1 MQDAVAAKTADAQ
14 EVEAP
19 PAPPAVPK
27 PRRRQ
32 PRPHRRRFSLTVA
45 LTLVVLALV
54 FSFLAMAYTGRSLRL
69 PTWAVAEMETRLN
82 AGLDGSRLPVG
93 TAISVGE
100 VEIAVDRSFVPR
112 FRLADLR
119 LIDVSGRALLSL
131 PEAQVA
137 FDPTA
142 LLSGRIRPSSL
153 RLIGARLAIRRDESG
168 RIDLR
173 FGGVE
178 GGPGPRTFG
187 EVLDAADALLSQPAF
202 ASLKTIQAE
211 GLTLTLTDARAG
223 RSWQVGDGRLAIENR
238 EGEVAAELGL
248 TLLDGAVPALATV
261 LIVSDKAGGAASV
274 TATVDQMA
282 AADLAA
288 MAPPLAWLGFVRA
301 PISGRLVGSL
311 DDNGALSGLTA
322 ELGLDAGTLAPGDGA
337 RAVAFDRAAMSLS
350 FDPKAARIRL
360 TDLTVESRSL
370 KLRATGQSDLL
381 GPDGA
386 PLIAGALPVSFLGQ
400 FAFSEVM
407 VDPEGLFEAPV
418 RFSQG
423 ALDVRLRLNP
433 FQLDIGQLALVEADD
448 RLLLSGKITAA
459 PGGWAGALDVGLD
472 QISTDRLLKLWPVAV
487 VPKTRTWL
495 ETNVGQGMLTDV
507 QAALR
512 LTPGVAPRFS
522 LGYEFA
528 DTEVRFVKTLPPVL
542 DGAGHATV
550 ENNTYTVSL
559 DRGHVIAPE
568 GGRIE
573 ADGSVF
579 QVPDITERPAMAK
592 ITLVTS
598 SSLTAA
604 LSLLD
609 QEPFSFF
616 SKAGQPVNLGDGRA
630 ELVANL
636 LMPIKPRVTLPEVT
650 YTVTGRI
657 MNFTSPALVAGRLVT
672 APEVAVKVDTKGLEL
687 SAKGALDS
695 LPVDVTYL
703 QGFGPEQKG
712 RARINGTATLSDAA
726 LRDLGVDLPKGA
738 LRGEATAAIDVALV
752 KDQPP
757 RLTLTSN
764 LVGLALR
771 VDALGWAKSAKTRAS
786 LDLEA
791 RLSSPPEVESLTLT
805 APGLKA
811 FGGITIRKGGGLE
824 TAHFDRVEAGNWLDA
839 KVVLTGS
846 GKGTMDIA
854 ITGGTLD
861 IRKMPDS
868 GGNDGGLGGAGGGS
882 PIRLNLD
889 QLVVSQGITLTDFRG
904 DFGGNGGLNGSFTA
918 SVNGQGAINGAV
930 APAKGGSAIR
940 ITSDNAG
947 TVMAAAGVFAKGRG
961 GSLDLVLA
969 PRGKPGHYTGRAT
982 FSRMRVQGAPALAE
996 LLSAVSVVGLLEQM
1010 NGEGLAFNN
1019 GEVNFIMTPAAV
1031 EITEGSAVGA
1041 SLGISFAGLYQ
1052 TASGRFD
1059 LQGVISPIYIVNG
1072 IGAIFSRRGEGL
1084 FGFNY
1089 RVTGT
1094 SDDPK
1099 VSVNPLS
1106 IFTPGMFREI
1116 FRSAP
1121 PKLRDGG

>member
-1 MQDAVAAKTADAQ
+1 MQDARAAKVADAEQ
-14 EVEAP
+14 AEAG
-19 PAPPAVPK
+19 PAEPSAPK
-27 PRRRQ
+27 SRRAQRRQ
-32 PRPHRRRFSLTVA
+32 RRGRGRISLTVV
-45 LTLVVLALV
+45 LTLVLLALG
-54 FSFLAMAYTGRSLRL
+54 FTYLTLAYTGKAIRV
-69 PTWAVAEMETRLN
+69 PIWAVAELETRLN
-82 AGLDGSRLPVG
+82 ASLDGSRLPVG
-93 TAISVGE
+93 TAISVGD
-100 VEIAVDRSFVPR
+100 VEISVGRDFVPR
-112 FRLADLR
+112 FRLEDLR
-119 LIDVSGRALLSL
+119 LIEASGRALLAL
-131 PEAQVA
+131 PETQVA
-137 FDPTA
+137 FDPKA
-142 LLSGRIRPSSL
+142 LLSGKVRPSSL
-153 RLIGARLAIRRDESG
+153 RLIGARLAIRRDEAG

-173 FGGVE
+173 FGAAE
-178 GGPGPRTFG
+178 GPGPRTFG
-187 EVLDAADALLSQPAF
+187 EVLDAADALLSSPAF
-202 ASLKTIQAE
+202 ASLTTIEAE

-223 RSWQVGDGRLAIENR
+223 RSWQVGDGRLAIDNR
-238 EGEVAAELGL
+238 DGKVAAELGM
-248 TLLDGAVPALATV
+248 TLLDGAVPAQATV
-261 LIVSDKAGGAASV
+261 LVVSDKASGAASV
-274 TATVDQMA
+274 TATVDQVA

-288 MAPPLAWLGFVRA
+288 MAPPLAWLGLVQA
-301 PISGRLVGSL
+301 PISGRLVASL
-311 DDNGALSGLTA
+311 DADGVVAGLTA
-322 ELGLDAGTLAPGDGA
+322 ELRLDAGTLEPGAGA
-337 RAVAFDRAAMSLS
+337 RPVAFDRAVLSLD

-360 TDLTVESRSL
+360 TDLTVESPSL

-381 GPDGA
+381 GPGGT
-386 PLIAGALPVSFLGQ
+386 PLVPGALPKAFLGQ
-400 FAFSEVM
+400 LTFSEVM

-423 ALDVRLRLNP
+423 ALDLRLRLDP
-433 FQLDIGQLALVEADD
+433 FQLDIGQLALVEAEE
-448 RLLLSGKITAA
+448 RLLLSGSVTAT
-459 PGGWAGALDVGLD
+459 PKGWAGALDVGLD
-472 QISTDRLLKLWPVAV
+472 RIGTDRLLKLWPVSA
-487 VPKTRTWL
+487 VPKTRTWM
-495 ETNVGQGMLTDV
+495 ETNVGQGTLFDV

-512 LTPGVAPRFS
+512 LTPGEAPRFT

-542 DGAGHATV
+542 DAAGHATV

-579 QVPDITERPAMAK
+579 QVLDITQRPAMAK

-630 ELVANL
+630 ELLANL
-636 LMPIKPRVTLPEVT
+636 LMPIKPKVTLPEVT

-657 MNFTSPALVAGRLVT
+657 LDFTSPALVAGRLVT
-672 APEVAVKVDTKGLEL
+672 APDIAVKVDTEGLEL
-687 SAKGALDS
+687 SGKGALDS

-712 RARINGTATLSDAA
+712 RARINGTVMLSDAA
-726 LRDLGVDLPKGA
+726 LRDLGVDLPKGYIS
-738 LRGEATAAIDVALV
+738 GEGPAAIDVALV

-764 LVGLALR
+764 LVGLTLR
-771 VDALGWAKSAKTRAS
+771 LDALGWTKPAKTRAA
-786 LDLEA
+786 LDIEA

-811 FGGITIRKGGGLE
+811 SGAITLRASGGLD
-824 TAHFDRVEAGNWLDA
+824 TARFSQVVAGDWLDGA
-839 KVVLTGS
+839 VVLTGK
-846 GKGTMDIA
+846 GKEAMDIA
-854 ITGGTLD
+854 ITGGRLD

-868 GGNDGGLGGAGGGS
+868 GGGIGEGAGGGS
-882 PIRLNLD
+882 PISLALD
-889 QLVVSQGITLTDFRG
+889 RLVVSDGIALTGFQGN
-904 DFGGNGGLNGSFTA
+904 FGAKGGFSGRFTA
-918 SVNGQGAINGAV
+918 SVNGQGAVQGTV
-930 APAKGGSAIR
+930 APVKGGTAIR

-947 TVMAAAGVFAKGRG
+947 TVMAAAGVFEQGRG

-1019 GEVNFIMTPAAV
+1019 GEVNFILTPAAV
-1031 EITEGSAVGA
+1031 EITQGSAVGA
-1041 SLGISFAGLYQ
+1041 SLGISFAGLYE

-1059 LQGVISPIYIVNG
+1059 LQGVVSPIYIVNG
-1072 IGAIFSRRGEGL
+1072 IGAIFSKRGEGL

-1094 SDDPK
+1094 SDNPD

-1116 FRSAP
+1116 FRAAP
-1121 PKLRDGG
+1121 PNLKDGG